1 LLLLPG
7 CDGRAQDAV
16 TFYKRNCAACHS
28 IGGGRLLG
36 PDLKDV
42 ERRKDRKWLTQFL
55 QDPKATLEQGDS
67 YGKQIQADAKGMVM
81 PQIPGID
88 DAMAGALLDYIAAG
102 GAQPAGVA
110 GAAEA
115 AFSPAD
121 FSLGEALAV
130 GKQRL
135 ANGGP
140 PCASCHSFAGLKDP
154 AGGGKL
160 GPDLTNEFRKLG
172 GRKGLAAWLG
182 APPTPTMEAIYAA
195 HPLKAQEI
203 TAIAAWL
210 QSQPPDKPVTQARTW
225 VALLGPGGCIAGLL
239 LMNALWSKRFRSVR
253 ETLAGRYA
261 GRGRSK

>member
-7 CDGRAQDAV
+7 WAGCAQDAGA
-16 TFYKRNCAACHS
+16 FYKRNCAACHS

-55 QDPKATLEQGDS
+55 RNPKETLEEGDP

-81 PQIPGID
+81 PQVPGID
-88 DAMAGALLDYIAAG
+88 EAMAAALLDYIAAG
-102 GAQPAGVA
+102 GAQPAAAA
-110 GAAEA
+110 GAPEA

-121 FSLGEALAV
+121 ASLGEALAV

-140 PCASCHSFAGLKDP
+140 PCASCHAFAGLEGP

-160 GPDLTNEFRKLG
+160 GPDLTNEFEKLG
-172 GRKGLAAWLG
+172 GRQGLAAWLG
-182 APPTPTMEAIYAA
+182 TPPTPTMQAIYAT

-203 TAIAAWL
+203 TAITAWL
-210 QSQPPDKPVTQARTW
+210 QSQPRDKPVTQGRSW
-225 VALLGPGGCIAGLL
+225 IALLGPGGCIAGLL

-253 ETLAGRYA
+253 ATLAGRNSA
-261 GRGRSK
+261 RGRSK